1 MPRQTN
7 EAELRGVIQQLYGAL
22 DELARG
28 KTYTA
33 YREVTACQRRLSHV
47 KSDLAHKSKAAAM
60 DFGCAVR
67 LPDKTIAII
76 E

>member
-1 MPRQTN
+1 MPRRTT
-7 EAELRGVIQQLYGAL
+7 EEELRGVIQQLHGAL

-33 YREVTACQRRLSHV
+33 YREVTICQTRLFYVRSV
-47 KSDLAHKSKAAAM
+47 LAHKSKAAAM

-67 LPDKTIAII
+67 MPDKTIAII